1 MANAER
7 TASRKATGKKP
18 TSKKPA
24 ASARK
29 ASSKKAAGKVPSV
42 QQQAAGNAS
51 MQKIDPDY
59 RRHMISE
66 TSYFIAER
74 HGFVNN
80 STVDDWLEAE
90 ILVDRLLESGEAEH
104 GTSVLSSE

>member
-7 TASRKATGKKP
+7 TASRKTTGKKT
-18 TSKKPA
+18 TSKKTA
-24 ASARK
+24 TSTRK
-29 ASSKKAAGKVPSV
+29 ASSKKAAGKVPPV
-42 QQQAAGNAS
+42 QQSSGNAS
-51 MQKIDPDY
+51 AQTIDPDY
-59 RRHMISE
+59 RRRMIAE

-90 ILVDRLLESGEAEH
+90 ILVDRLLESGEAEY
-104 GTSVLSSE
+104 GTSMLSPE